1 MHLWVAG
8 SGQHVVGIGRR
19 VGKAKRC
26 EQVGLALVAPG
37 HVKTKTQREEE
48 ERGKAAAGGGNEDDE
63 MRGPRRVSAVPVS
76 ATADT

>member
-1 MHLWVAG
+1 M
-8 SGQHVVGIGRR
+8 GIGRR

-48 ERGKAAAGGGNEDDE
+48 EEERGEAAAGGGNEDDE

>member
-48 ERGKAAAGGGNEDDE
+48 EEERREREGG
-63 MRGPRRVSAVPVS
+63 RRRRE
-76 ATADT
+76 

>member
-1 MHLWVAG
+1 M
-8 SGQHVVGIGRR
+8 GIGRR

-48 ERGKAAAGGGNEDDE
+48 ERGGRRPQEGGNEDDE